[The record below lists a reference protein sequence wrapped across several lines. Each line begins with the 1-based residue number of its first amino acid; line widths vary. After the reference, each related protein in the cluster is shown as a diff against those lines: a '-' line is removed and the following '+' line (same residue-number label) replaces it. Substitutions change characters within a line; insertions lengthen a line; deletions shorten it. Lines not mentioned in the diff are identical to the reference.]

1 MCVAPAAI
9 PAASLALSAVSTV
22 ASIGMGIMSAQ
33 QQAAQAQAQVDMQH
47 RQRTEAAQLSNK
59 QALLTQQ
66 GQVRAE
72 QASRKSYYQQLDNVN
87 NAVNKTY
94 VQEQA
99 KQDEA
104 RVKAAFKT
112 QNILAKSIGAQGK
125 ILASGA
131 SGQSVGLLS
140 LDAERQ
146 AGFAQA
152 QVNASVDSADIQSA
166 ISQDIAYDQAQSSIN
181 QAFSRTAAPTQ
192 APVLDPYGMAGL
204 NIPT

>member
-1 MCVAPAAI
+1 MCIPQAAI
-9 PAASLALSAVSTV
+9 GAASLAVSAVGTA
-22 ASIGMGIMSAQ
+22 ASIGMGFMSAH
-33 QQAAQAQAQVDMQH
+33 QQAAQAQQQVDLQH
-47 RQRTEAAQLSNK
+47 RQRVEQAQLANK
-59 QALLTQQ
+59 QAVLQQQ
-66 GQVRAE
+66 GQVKAE
-72 QASRKSYYQQLDNVN
+72 QASRKSYYQQFDNIT

-112 QNILAKSIGAQGK
+112 QSILAQSIGAQGK

-131 SGQSVGLLS
+131 TGNSVGLLS
-140 LDAERQ
+140 LDADRQ
-146 AGFAQA
+146 AGFAKA
-152 QVNASVDSADIQSA
+152 QTIASVDSADIQSA
-166 ISQDIAYDQAQSSIN
+166 ISQDIAYDQAQSSAN
-181 QAFSRTAAPTQ
+181 QAFSRTSAPTQ